1 MLMGVKL
8 PRKFF
13 FLGLVLLSSNFKEG
27 LKKRMKKK
35 KKQKNTDNLIM
46 SIF

>member
-35 KKQKNTDNLIM
+35 QKKNTDNLIM

>member
-13 FLGLVLLSSNFKEG
+13 SWSGFIIFKFQRRFE
-27 LKKRMKKK
+27 KKNEK
-35 KKQKNTDNLIM
+35 KKQKKNTDNLIM

>member
-13 FLGLVLLSSNFKEG
+13 FLGLVLLSSNLKEG

-35 KKQKNTDNLIM
+35 NTDNLIM